1 MTPREKITD
10 PPIDEVYR
18 SQLLPYE
25 FPKMSLSIPE
35 GSLAVQERIQKI
47 YYYKK
52 TKRQQ
57 KGTLLYLLHEKPDY
71 FVNLFPTLT
80 QQCILD
86 DYEFIKRTMNAN
98 LNSIQGIT
106 DAFFIIMKGVRVVR
120 KEFAVVESVLPDG
133 VWLRSE
139 PHGYPLWRPMQVF
152 GKTWTCATR
161 AKRKGTRR

>member
-1 MTPREKITD
+1 MKNTKKRSLKQRIVDVFLGIIIFAAAIAFVIKFAGPRLLRLYITSGVGNCTSIPILCMTPREKITD

-71 FVNLFPTLT
+71 FVNLLEVKFAKASSRSL
-80 QQCILD
+80 IL
-86 DYEFIKRTMNAN
+86 
-98 LNSIQGIT
+98 
-106 DAFFIIMKGVRVVR
+106 
-120 KEFAVVESVLPDG
+120 
-133 VWLRSE
+133 
-139 PHGYPLWRPMQVF
+139 
-152 GKTWTCATR
+152 
-161 AKRKGTRR
+161 